1 MLSPRWRKALGD
13 LRAHRGRTLLAT
25 LAIAASLAGAGTVL
39 NAWALVRVATSDGF
53 DASDPPSATLAMD
66 SVPVSLLARGM
77 QVPGVRLAEARRVVG
92 ARVAIDGTTHAARL
106 FVSDDPSAQRIGR
119 LRAESGDWPPRDDEL
134 VIERSSLDFSGAAV
148 GSMVRLSVG
157 DGPVRSLRVSGIA
170 RDVTLAPGWMEHVV
184 YGFVSRGTLRAMG
197 VPDAPDEVR
206 IVVADRSL
214 DQAGVRRVA
223 LAVRDSIR
231 AAGGVVRDIDV
242 PVPGEHEHAAQM
254 DSLLFTQGAFGVL
267 ALLCAA
273 FLVVNLI
280 TGMLATQVREI
291 GILKTLGGSTAQIA
305 RLYLGVAAA
314 LGVASG
320 ALAFPIAAV
329 AGRAYGTLKA
339 DLLNFDLAD
348 TSLPA
353 WVIALQ
359 VGVGVLLPVL
369 AAAWPVR
376 RACAIPVAEA
386 LRDVGITESAT
397 APAVLHR
404 IGGVHR
410 PLLLS
415 LRNAFRRRQRLVL
428 TLLTLAS
435 AGAVFLGARNLR
447 RAVIGATDLM
457 FAAQR
462 YDFSLRV
469 VAPADPDSLV
479 AAARATAGVA
489 IAEAWTG
496 ATAYIDHGDGL
507 PGDGIPVTAAPAGS
521 ELLAPPL
528 IAGRL
533 LRSGDTR
540 GIVIGRALLR
550 LEPTLGVDSMLT
562 LDINGTR
569 AAWRVVGIVEGGA
582 FPSIHATRDAIMA
595 LTGTGTG
602 VSTIVVRSAGRGEA
616 SQLDLIQRLRADLRE
631 RGHLVASSSRVA
643 EARRVLEDHLLMVV
657 EMLGAMGWLMVVVGG
672 LGLGSTMA
680 IAVMERTRE
689 IGVLRAIGARD
700 GTIMRLVVVEGV
712 VMAVLGWLL
721 ALPLSVPVTVA
732 LGEAFGRIM
741 VPVATRLRPEASA
754 ALAWLLL
761 VVAIAVL
768 ASAWPA
774 RRAARVPAARA
785 LSYE

>member
-39 NAWALVRVATSDGF
+39 NAWALVRVATREGF
-53 DASDPPSATLAMD
+53 DASDPPAATLTMD
-66 SVPVSLLARGM
+66 VVPPDLLARVM
-77 QVPGVRLAEARRVVG
+77 RVPGVRLAEARRVVA
-92 ARVAIDGTTHAARL
+92 ARIAIDGTTYGARL

-119 LRAESGDWPPRDDEL
+119 LRGETGDWPPRDDEL
-134 VIERSSLDFSGAAV
+134 VIERSSLDFSGAAL
-148 GSMVRLSVG
+148 GTTVRLGVG
-157 DGPVRSLRVSGIA
+157 DSPVRGVRVSGIA

-223 LAVRDSIR
+223 LAVRDTIR

-254 DSLLFTQGAFGVL
+254 DSLLFTQGAFGLL

-314 LGVASG
+314 LGVASV
-320 ALAFPIAAV
+320 ALAFPVAVV

-339 DLLNFDLAD
+339 DLLNFDLST

-353 WVIALQ
+353 WVLVLQ
-359 VGVGVLLPVL
+359 VSTGVLLPVL

-386 LRDVGITESAT
+386 LRDVGITESAA
-397 APAVLHR
+397 APAMLHR

-447 RAVIGATDLM
+447 RAVLGATDLM
-457 FAAQR
+457 FAAQQ

-479 AAARATAGVA
+479 AAARATDGVA

-521 ELLAPPL
+521 ALLAPPL
-528 IAGRL
+528 IAGRP
-533 LRSGDTR
+533 LRADDTR

-595 LTGTGTG
+595 ITGTG

-631 RGHLVASSSRVA
+631 RGHLVASSSRVS

-657 EMLGAMGWLMVVVGG
+657 EMLGAMGWLMLVVGG

-712 VMAVLGWLL
+712 VMAVLGWLI

-754 ALAWLLL
+754 ALAWLVL